1 MGEHLIGMHL
11 IGTHLTGVN
20 PPGLYLTGMH
30 LTGVNLMGVHLIS
43 VHLFQASISQALRLI
58 GMCLKLLD
66 FSIWVFG
73 KSSIVCWLPTLGVTM
88 LQAPQE
94 NHSQETLFGPHFPG
108 PPASKI
114 RYKGLFGITIP
125 HKSSSPI
132 LNDIVVPRP
141 LHRDCSVLCC
151 QEAPS
156 NCAFRI
162 IIHALAFTVCFSM
175 RHQLSFY

>member
-1 MGEHLIGMHL
+1 
-11 IGTHLTGVN
+11 
-20 PPGLYLTGMH
+20 
-30 LTGVNLMGVHLIS
+30 MGVHLIG

-58 GMCLKLLD
+58 GMLSQTFRFFNLG
-66 FSIWVFG
+66 FWEESP
-73 KSSIVCWLPTLGVTM
+73 SPIVCWLPTLGVTM

-125 HKSSSPI
+125 HKSSSAI

-151 QEAPS
+151 QEVPS
-156 NCAFRI
+156 NCALGI
-162 IIHALAFTVCFSM
+162 IIHALVSMICF
-175 RHQLSFY
+175 